1 MLFYFNLKYG
11 ATKKY
16 ADWLAEMTGYDCA
29 ETKNANAVD
38 LKPYDVILLGGGV
51 YASGIAGFQFIKKNI
66 GQLADKKIAVFA
78 VGASPYDEKAILQ
91 MRDLHFKNELRSI
104 PLFYCRGAWDEETM
118 KFTDRA
124 LCKMLQ
130 KAVAKQNPDEYEPW
144 QKALMCTVGQ
154 KCDWTDQ
161 SYLEPLLKQIENGD
175 RKIYMKKYVIVFL
188 IWVMIIPIAIL
199 NGGFREYVLMVH
211 LEILALPLSG
221 IILSVCIFL
230 VAYLFVPKIKGCV
243 KRDYIL
249 FGVMWF
255 VLTNLFD
262 LSSYIKSGEGFAGL
276 LQSYNILT
284 GNTWIL
290 VVLSALISPMLV
302 MKIKGRK

>member
-1 MLFYFNLKYG
+1 
-11 ATKKY
+11 
-16 ADWLAEMTGYDCA
+16 
-29 ETKNANAVD
+29 
-38 LKPYDVILLGGGV
+38 
-51 YASGIAGFQFIKKNI
+51 
-66 GQLADKKIAVFA
+66 
-78 VGASPYDEKAILQ
+78 
-91 MRDLHFKNELRSI
+91 
-104 PLFYCRGAWDEETM
+104 
-118 KFTDRA
+118 
-124 LCKMLQ
+124 
-130 KAVAKQNPDEYEPW
+130 
-144 QKALMCTVGQ
+144 
-154 KCDWTDQ
+154 
-161 SYLEPLLKQIENGD
+161 
-175 RKIYMKKYVIVFL
+175 MKKYVIVFL

-211 LEILALPLSG
+211 LEILALPLGG

>member
-1 MLFYFNLKYG
+1 MSKGIILFQSKYG

-144 QKALMCTVGQ
+144 QKALMCTVCQ
-154 KCDWTDQ
+154 HLNCRVNIFFITIHDLCIQ
-161 SYLEPLLKQIENGD
+161 NH
-175 RKIYMKKYVIVFL
+175 IVYSL
-188 IWVMIIPIAIL
+188 ACCKLRAIP
-199 NGGFREYVLMVH
+199 V
-211 LEILALPLSG
+211 
-221 IILSVCIFL
+221 
-230 VAYLFVPKIKGCV
+230 
-243 KRDYIL
+243 
-249 FGVMWF
+249 
-255 VLTNLFD
+255 
-262 LSSYIKSGEGFAGL
+262 
-276 LQSYNILT
+276 YNITSFKWNRSTL
-284 GNTWIL
+284 IL
-290 VVLSALISPMLV
+290 LLI
-302 MKIKGRK
+302 